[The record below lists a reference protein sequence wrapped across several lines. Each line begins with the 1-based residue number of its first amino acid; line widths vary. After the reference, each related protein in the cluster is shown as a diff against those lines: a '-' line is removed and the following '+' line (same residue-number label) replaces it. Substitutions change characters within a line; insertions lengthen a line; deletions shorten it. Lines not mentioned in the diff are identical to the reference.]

1 MRLMLKMVLTSLVA
15 GVLAF
20 GFVGVASAQVGDM
33 PGMGGANDAT
43 GGGLEGPAVNELGNT
58 EHGECVKDLLDLPA
72 LEACEDAEGRVI
84 MDLPGLKLVGPAAEK
99 EQPAPPKRELPKT
112 GMETGD
118 FAALGLATLAGGAIL
133 LRRMRLA
140 VA

>member
-15 GVLAF
+15 GVLALGF
-20 GFVGVASAQVGDM
+20 GGVASAQVGDM

-43 GGGLEGPAVNELGNT
+43 GGGLEGPALNELGDT

-72 LEACEDAEGRVI
+72 LGACEDAEGRVI

-99 EQPAPPKRELPKT
+99 EQPTPTRELPKT